1 MRWVIK
7 TSTYNSNPCS
17 MVTQEK
23 MLPPE
28 LHPWW
33 RSLVMEQIPWYGGSG
48 NQIVQGQSY
57 EEIHIRTENWTIYP
71 SRQQEKMHGLWKI
84 WIWLKMWHTHRD
96 GGVLSGSN
104 SRSPPRIP
112 ERVGLQLTLQHKSD
126 TRNCHV
132 LQLII
137 NDKVEDSPLPITTL
151 KIFYSVNNEDQSGID
166 LLGSVLEKLGNIIK
180 QMILLKKNAEGK
192 LIFLQVYQTFYSIE
206 KKLSFPKLY

>member
-1 MRWVIK
+1 
-7 TSTYNSNPCS
+7 
-17 MVTQEK
+17 
-23 MLPPE
+23 
-28 LHPWW
+28 
-33 RSLVMEQIPWYGGSG
+33 
-48 NQIVQGQSY
+48 
-57 EEIHIRTENWTIYP
+57 
-71 SRQQEKMHGLWKI
+71 
-84 WIWLKMWHTHRD
+84 MWHTHRD
-96 GGVLSGSN
+96 GGVLSASN

-112 ERVGLQLTLQHKSD
+112 ERVGLQLTLQRKSD